1 MTHYEAPVWGL
12 RFAQGA
18 NVTFKH
24 IMLDLETLDTASSA
38 VVISIGAVAFDP
50 ETNALGDKFYVEMT
64 EDIAAQQAHGR
75 TISGDT
81 VRWWMQQNEAARR
94 VFSESIDG
102 VDRAN
107 TREALSHFS
116 SFVAANGGRDVELW
130 GNGADFD
137 NVILGSLYEAFDLK
151 RPWSY
156 SRNRCY
162 RTMKNIGVGPRRPRV
177 REGIYHNA
185 LNDAVTQAIHLQ
197 EIFACLDHR

>member
-1 MTHYEAPVWGL
+1 M
-12 RFAQGA
+12 
-18 NVTFKH
+18 KH

-64 EDIAAQQAHGR
+64 EDTAAQQARGR

-81 VRWWMQQNEAARR
+81 VRWWMQQDVQAKR

-107 TREALSHFS
+107 TSEALSRFS
-116 SFVAANGGRDVELW
+116 RFVAANGGRDVELW

-137 NVILGSLYEAFDLK
+137 NIILGSLYDAFGLRK
-151 RPWSY
+151 PWSY

-162 RTMKNIGVGPRRPRV
+162 RTMKNIGIGPRRPLV
-177 REGIYHNA
+177 REGTHHNA
-185 LNDAVTQAIHLQ
+185 LDDAITQAVHLQ
-197 EIFACLDHR
+197 EIFACLKPH

>member
-1 MTHYEAPVWGL
+1 M
-12 RFAQGA
+12 
-18 NVTFKH
+18 KH

-50 ETNALGDKFYVEMT
+50 RTNALGDKFYVEMT
-64 EDIAAQQAHGR
+64 EDTTAQQARGR

-81 VRWWMQQNEAARR
+81 VRWWMQQDALAKR

-107 TREALSHFS
+107 TFEALSRFGL
-116 SFVAANGGRDVELW
+116 FVAANGDRDVELW

-137 NVILGSLYEAFDLK
+137 NIILGSLYDAFGLRK
-151 RPWSY
+151 PWSY

-162 RTMKNIGVGPRRPRV
+162 RTMKNIGIGPRRPQV
-177 REGIYHNA
+177 REGVHHNA
-185 LNDAVTQAIHLQ
+185 LDDAITQAVHLQ
-197 EIFACLDHR
+197 EIFACLKPR